1 MAARKRSRKTTTR
14 RRRSQGV
21 NLVNAAQSVIILN
34 ATTKALFGL
43 DAVTFATAGWLRPS
57 PGGGTLASPMPGNS
71 WGITAKELVQGL
83 TGTGKG
89 FGQSGSGAWSNDMD
103 GLVAAMKNNLSNHG
117 AQAVATMVFIPA
129 AFKVGKKL
137 TSKPRAD
144 ANRLLKMTGLN
155 SVVKV

>member
-43 DAVTFATAGWLRPS
+43 DAVTFATAGWLKPS
-57 PGGGTLASPMPGNS
+57 PGGGTLTAPMPGNS
-71 WGITAKELVQGL
+71 WGITAKELLQGL

-89 FGQSGSGAWSNDMD
+89 FGQSGSGPWSNDMA
-103 GLVAAMKNNLSNHG
+103 GLQAAIKNNLSNYG
-117 AQAVATMVFIPA
+117 AQAVATAVIVPA

-144 ANRLLKMTGLN
+144 ANKLLKMTGLN
-155 SVVKV
+155 TVVKV